1 MILFVIDKLDNESD
15 KDLILSIYEKYA
27 PWLRSRA
34 YNITNDPEISND
46 LVHDCIIN
54 LIKHIDK
61 IRTFNDSQLRAYI
74 AIAIDN
80 TSKNY
85 MKHSSKSCLMMDDD
99 ECFFDN
105 IPDEAS
111 TEDLVEKKL
120 SYDAIR
126 ENFHNLPDRDK
137 DIIIL
142 KYDLELSDREIAP
155 VMGIKENSVRMTVR
169 RSIQRLELLVKEGVC
184 NE

>member
-1 MILFVIDKLDNESD
+1 MLLFIVQNLDNDDDRKFISD
-15 KDLILSIYEKYA
+15 IYEKYA

-34 YNITNDPEISND
+34 YKITNDYEISND
-46 LVHDCIIN
+46 LAHDCIIN

-61 IRTFNDSQLRAYI
+61 LRSFNDSQLRSYI

-105 IPDEAS
+105 IPDEIS

-120 SYDAIR
+120 NYDTIR
-126 ENFHNLPDRDK
+126 ENFQNLPDRDK

-142 KYDLELSDREIAP
+142 KYDLDLSDREIAP
-155 VMGIKENSVRMTVR
+155 VIGIKENSVRMTVR
-169 RSIQRLELLVKEGVC
+169 RSIRRLGLLVKEGVS